1 MSYGYIQNT
10 AQPESAW
17 KYSPLPP
24 IFNIPL
30 KTNIKEYNNN
40 NVIEHSKKGFINTS
54 FDHGESSGRGHR
66 AQSSLQPQ
74 PMYGIKYEES
84 QPGYCA
90 LKKNIQFKWLCSRAK
105 LKENMANTMYLQYRN
120 IFKCPLFNGEHHE

>member
-1 MSYGYIQNT
+1 MATFRTQLNQN
-10 AQPESAW
+10 QDGNILLS
-17 KYSPLPP
+17 LP

-30 KTNIKEYNNN
+30 KTNINEYNNN

-90 LKKNIQFKWLCSRAK
+90 LKKKIQFKWL
-105 LKENMANTMYLQYRN
+105 
-120 IFKCPLFNGEHHE
+120 